1 MTFQVRLYIHH
12 DNDLIQ
18 LHLNGIRL
26 CDVFAKSLEAHYKK
40 EKIQFSLPE
49 DLEFKPHKGKVYR
62 VKVTL
67 DDKKQK
73 DLIRWVCA
81 FPDQYKCHC
90 IKNIARSYLG
100 CTVIDSLNGM
110 SQNGAWKPDRG
121 TPGNGVQAVPLKKW
135 KKKSD
140 KGENGFQWIEQ
151 VSASRKKTESQI
163 RQAEEGRK
171 MIRDLPVEEILGT
184 RPADIADDEDA
195 ARAARAAKQTRT
207 QAAKPRVKAKPPVA
221 PALQAAPKPEDPT
234 WIDNQNIPAQE
245 TPETQEI
252 QRAQEAIGMT
262 DGYQETDGFDSG
274 GFYQVADMPAGN
286 TMEED
291 DDFDAS
297 LFFEHLRAQ

>member
-49 DLEFKPHKGKVYR
+49 SLEFKPNKGKVYR
-62 VKVTL
+62 IKVTL
-67 DDKKQK
+67 DDKKQQ

-100 CTVIDSLNGM
+100 STVIDSLNEM
-110 SQNGAWKPDRG
+110 SLDGAWEPDKRSPGDG
-121 TPGNGVQAVPLKKW
+121 TQIVPLKKW
-135 KKKSD
+135 KKKTD
-140 KGENGFQWIEQ
+140 NGDDGFQWIEQ

-163 RQAEEGRK
+163 RMAEEGRK
-171 MIRDLPVEEILGT
+171 RIHDLPVEEILGT
-184 RPADIADDEDA
+184 RPMDTAEAIGD
-195 ARAARAAKQTRT
+195 TRT
-207 QAAKPRVKAKPPVA
+207 AKTAKAATAKTTKAPRHPNAQAAEKPIV
-221 PALQAAPKPEDPT
+221 QAAPDEP
-234 WIDNQNIPAQE
+234 IPAADQKTAVLE
-245 TPETQEI
+245 ELAAPVAGRIAGGYPET
-252 QRAQEAIGMT
+252 
-262 DGYQETDGFDSG
+262 DDFDVSSS
-274 GFYQVADMPAGN
+274 FYQAADMPAAD
-286 TMEED
+286 TMEEE

-297 LFFEHLRAQ
+297 LLFEQLRAQ